1 MEHSYQHR
9 FDHFR
14 STIADWHK
22 FHKSTSPGTT
32 ARLKKRFEQYE
43 YEYHKHIAEYR
54 KTKRQKALD
63 TALKIVD
70 TAEKEFKLY
79 SRHEFLGTLA
89 K

>member
-1 MEHSYQHR
+1 MEHSYQDR
-9 FDHFR
+9 FDYFR
-14 STIADWHK
+14 KTVEEWHN
-22 FHKSTSPGTT
+22 FHKKTSPGTT

-63 TALKIVD
+63 TALKTVD
-70 TAEKEFKLY
+70 KAEQEFKLY
-79 SRHEFLGTLA
+79 SRHEFLGTVA

>member
-1 MEHSYQHR
+1 MEHSYQDR

-14 STIADWHK
+14 KTVAEWHQH
-22 FHKSTSPGTT
+22 HKSTSPGTT
-32 ARLKKRFEQYE
+32 ARLNKRFAQYE
-43 YEYHKHIAEYR
+43 YEYHKAIAEYR

-79 SRHEFLGTLA
+79 TRHEFLGTLA

>member
-9 FDHFR
+9 FDYFR
-14 STIADWHK
+14 KTVSEWHEY
-22 FHKSTSPGTT
+22 HKATAPGTT

-54 KTKRQKALD
+54 KTGRRKALD
-63 TALKIVD
+63 TALKTVD
-70 TAEKEFKLY
+70 KAEKEFKIYKRL
-79 SRHEFLGTLA
+79 EFLGTLA

>member
-1 MEHSYQHR
+1 MQHSYQHR

-14 STIADWHK
+14 QTIEQWHQA
-22 FHKSTSPGTT
+22 HRSTSPGTT
-32 ARLKKRFEQYE
+32 ARLRKRFEHYE

-54 KTKRQKALD
+54 KTNRKKSLD
-63 TALKIVD
+63 TALKTVD

-79 SRHEFLGTLA
+79 ARLELLGTLS